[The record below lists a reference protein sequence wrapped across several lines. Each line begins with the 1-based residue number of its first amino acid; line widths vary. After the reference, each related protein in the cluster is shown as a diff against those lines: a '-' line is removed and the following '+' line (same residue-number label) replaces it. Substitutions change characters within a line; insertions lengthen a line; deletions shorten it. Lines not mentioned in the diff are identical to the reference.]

1 MRAGQLSPVDAAS
14 RRGLLR
20 GAPPP
25 STNCS
30 LLEAQSEALVSRRK
44 LRTTLQHTCTTGAT
58 AGGNANGNARGG
70 AAHTAASI
78 ATSMPLH
85 ERALCTLYDAPG
97 FVSDGAARAGRVGG
111 ARARRGRRKGG

>member
-1 MRAGQLSPVDAAS
+1 MRAGQLSPVDAAT

-58 AGGNANGNARGG
+58 AGANARGG
-70 AAHTAASI
+70 AAMHTAASI
-78 ATSMPLH
+78 AASMPLH

-97 FVSDGAARAGRVGG
+97 FASDGAARAGRVGG
-111 ARARRGRRKGG
+111 SRAWRGRRKGG

>member
-1 MRAGQLSPVDAAS
+1 MRAGQLSPVDAAA
-14 RRGLLR
+14 RRGLLG

-44 LRTTLQHTCTTGAT
+44 LRTTLQQTCTRGAT
-58 AGGNANGNARGG
+58 AGANGDARRD
-70 AAHTAASI
+70 AAHT

-85 ERALCTLYDAPG
+85 ERGLCTLYGAPG
-97 FVSDGAARAGRVGG
+97 FVSDGAARAGRLGG
-111 ARARRGRRKGG
+111 SRARRGRRKGG